1 MNRQDSGY
9 GIQDMGGR
17 RVATVSSI
25 LYPASSKGF
34 TLLELIIVISIVAIL
49 AGMFLSRIPYY
60 QEQAEKTVMEQ
71 MAGAIQTSLVM
82 RYGSLMTHGATSEK
96 NLGALATDNPISWL
110 QQKPKNFAGEFYDPK
125 PQTVAPGSWMF
136 DLKSH
141 ELIYVLDRSEYF
153 TPGKDGQKWIRFHVR
168 LEYESVPGGSAGGKK
183 ALTSTVFEPTEPYHW
198 FN

>member
-1 MNRQDSGY
+1 MTKPVLSAEFGVQ
-9 GIQDMGGR
+9 GGVR
-17 RVATVSSI
+17 KPRHSALGTQ
-25 LYPASSKGF
+25 YCMGF
-34 TLLELIIVISIVAIL
+34 TLLELITVISIVAIL

-71 MAGAIQTSLVM
+71 MAGAIQSSLVM

-96 NLGALATDNPISWL
+96 NLSALATDNPINWL
-110 QQKPKNFAGEFYDPK
+110 QQKPKNFAGEFYDPTPK
-125 PQTVAPGSWMF
+125 AVAPGNWMF

-153 TPGKDGQKWIRFHVR
+153 TPGKDGQKWVRFHVR
-168 LEYESVPGGSAGGKK
+168 LEYEPPVGAPTGKK
-183 ALTSTVFEPTEPYHW
+183 ALTSTLFEPTETYRW

>member
-1 MNRQDSGY
+1 M
-9 GIQDMGGR
+9 
-17 RVATVSSI
+17 
-25 LYPASSKGF
+25 GF

-71 MAGAIQTSLVM
+71 TAGAIQSALVM

-110 QQKPKNFAGEFYDPK
+110 QQKPKNFAGEFYDPTPK
-125 PQTVAPGSWMF
+125 TVAPGSWMF

-153 TPGKDGQKWIRFHVR
+153 TPGKDGQKWVRFHVK
-168 LEYESVPGGSAGGKK
+168 LEYEPVPGGPTGGRKT
-183 ALTSTVFEPTEPYHW
+183 LTLTLFEPTEPYRW